1 MTSSVQPMYTV
12 FRYLQYQIK
21 TVLVKS
27 NILAQDHN
35 GIMHIIHTCTV
46 LTPFAGFRLHHRLP

>member
-12 FRYLQYQIK
+12 FRHLQYQIK

-35 GIMHIIHTCTV
+35 GIMHIIHTCTAV
-46 LTPFAGFRLHHRLP
+46 TPFAGFRLHHRLP